1 MSSEGTI
8 ALAEFLPETTKL
20 THLDLT
26 DNPNMGTAGI
36 MALAASIKMNHSVCR
51 LDIKIPVC
59 QNFFLLGQLFA
70 WFNAYFSNLIP

>member
-1 MSSEGTI
+1 MSSEGAI

-26 DNPNMGTAGI
+26 DNPNIGTAGI
-36 MALAASIKMNHSVCR
+36 MALAASIKMNHSVCC

-59 QNFFLLGQLFA
+59 QMNFYTWSIFA
-70 WFNAYFSNLIP
+70 WFNVCFEILTP